1 MISIIGIGRV
11 GASIG
16 FLCASNF
23 LDDIVLLNRTKD
35 KAIGEDID
43 IVNAIPSHSD
53 ISILGTDDYSIIA
66 GSDIVIITA
75 STGTYTTNR
84 AEIIGTQ
91 VQMIKN
97 IANQIKKFCPKAIVL
112 IVSNPL
118 DIMTYFFLKES
129 QFSRNKVI
137 GIASSLDSAR
147 FRYLLTKKLGVKQ
160 SAISNAMVLGE
171 HGDTMVPIFSYVKI
185 NEKSLSKFIDLH
197 DEKILT
203 KQVRDYW
210 KSLRKYKSRSQF
222 GIAKTTFDV
231 IHAILKNNE
240 LSIPAST
247 LLEGEFGESN
257 VCMGVPVIINKLG
270 IVKIQEITLNKQES
284 KSLEISAQSIRD
296 YINSV

>member
-11 GASIG
+11 GTAIG
-16 FLCASNF
+16 FLCASNS
-23 LDDIVLLNRTKD
+23 LDDIVLLNRTRD
-35 KAIGEDID
+35 KAIGETLDIA
-43 IVNAIPSHSD
+43 NAVPSSSD
-53 ISILGTDDYSIIA
+53 ISILGTDDYSNII
-66 GSDIVIITA
+66 GSDIVVITA

-118 DIMTYFFLKES
+118 DVMTYFFLKES
-129 QFSRNKVI
+129 QFSRSQVI

-147 FRYLLTKKLGVKQ
+147 FRYLLAEKLGVKQ

-171 HGDTMVPIFSYVKI
+171 HGDTMVPIFSHVKI
-185 NEKSLSKFIDLH
+185 NGKSLSKLIDSH
-197 DEKILT
+197 DEGILT

-210 KSLRKYKSRSQF
+210 KSLRRYKSRSQF

-231 IHAILKNNE
+231 IDSILKNNE
-240 LSIPAST
+240 LSMPAST

-257 VCMGVPVIINKLG
+257 VCMGVPVTINKFG

-296 YINSV
+296 YITSV